1 MIAVRTPP
9 TTLRAEARQ
18 LVRLALKQVLALKL
32 ACPLA
37 EIELTSQ
44 PGQALKLLHST
55 HHIGLSI
62 SHESGLSIAAINMH
76 GKVGIDLMAIH
87 SVPEQDEMHTLVT
100 DYLGKQTA
108 EYLSGLAGD
117 RQKEAFARAWTNF
130 EARLKCKE
138 KALVE
143 WSQSGEA
150 LLTGCSS
157 CNLQVPDGYIAAIA
171 F

>member
-1 MIAVRTPP
+1 MIAVRTPL
-9 TTLRAEARQ
+9 TTLRAEARHS
-18 LVRLALKQVLALKL
+18 VRLALKQLLALKL

-76 GKVGIDLMAIH
+76 GKVGVDLMATH
-87 SVPEQDEMHTLVT
+87 SVPEWDEMYTLAT
-100 DYLGKQTA
+100 DYLGKQAA
-108 EYLSGLAGD
+108 EYLSGLSGE
-117 RQKEAFARAWTNF
+117 RQKEAFARAWTHF

-150 LLTGCSS
+150 LLAGGSS
-157 CNLQVPDGYIAAIA
+157 LSLQVADGYVAAIA